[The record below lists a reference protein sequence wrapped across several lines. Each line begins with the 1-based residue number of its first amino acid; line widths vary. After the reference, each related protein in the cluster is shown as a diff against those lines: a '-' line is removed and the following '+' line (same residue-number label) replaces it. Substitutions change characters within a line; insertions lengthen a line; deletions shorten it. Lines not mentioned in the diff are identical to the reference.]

1 MNNAIIMILVF
12 LMLPLFVGSIFLQI
26 ILSKKKNK
34 LLGLILPIITLLI
47 PILLIIVSYV
57 VNKNNNNGMSKFTFT
72 SIWMTIYFSIPIVIY
87 IGIYIGYSKYRK
99 ALLNKNHDE
108 LIKMN
113 IQDLE

>member
-1 MNNAIIMILVF
+1 MANAIIIILVF

-34 LLGLILPIITLLI
+34 LFGLILPIITLLI

-57 VNKNNNNGMSKFTFT
+57 VNKNNNNGMNSIAFT
-72 SIWMTIYFSIPIVIY
+72 SIWMVMYFNIPIVIY
-87 IGIYIGYSKYRK
+87 IGIYLGYSKYRK
-99 ALLNKNHDE
+99 ALSNKSHDE